1 MPHRHRVDR
10 DGDAGVA
17 KLHTIR
23 AHLNKFLTANTIRS
37 SMPRYE
43 GLPPLPDRVRRL
55 DELAANLWWSW
66 HLMPRKLFRDL
77 DYQLWRST
85 AHNPVRMLSLVTR
98 ERFEQMLREPEFVNT
113 YDAAIADFDN
123 NLSARNTW
131 MSRHLP
137 GFQNTQV
144 AYFSAEFA
152 LHQSLPIYAGGL
164 GVLAGDHCKE
174 ASDLGVP
181 LVGIGFMYPQ
191 GYFHQHVSPEG
202 WQLET
207 YERLNWPD
215 VAIEQAL
222 KPDGNPCVI
231 AVPLGDRAVLTNV
244 WKVSVGRV
252 SLYLL
257 DTGLEENA
265 PQDRELSARLY
276 GGDREI
282 RLQQEIV
289 LGIGGVRAL
298 RALGIA
304 PAVWHLNEGHAAFV
318 VLQRIY
324 ELINEGESFDDALA
338 TVRRGTIFT
347 THTPV
352 AAGHDAFG
360 FDRVEHHLAGAW
372 GPLAEH
378 SSRFLALGEHHGQ
391 FNMTAL
397 ALRTAGAA
405 NGVSRLH
412 GEVTRTMWEPLLK
425 ERETTGQQPL
435 TTITNGVHV
444 PTWLSLEMVQVF
456 DEYLGPEWRE
466 RCDEPAFWDRVA
478 EIPDDALWRARTALK
493 RYLFTFIRQRA
504 RDRWAQ
510 ENVSAAAVVAAGPL
524 LDPGALTIGF
534 ARRFTAY
541 KRPELIFRD
550 PDRLIRILAA
560 SRRHVQ
566 IVFAGKSHPADDA
579 GKHHLQQIYRHAI
592 DPAYGGRIAFVD
604 DYDLHVAHFL
614 SQGCD
619 VWLNTPKK
627 PLEASGTSGMKAG
640 INGVPH
646 LSIGDGWWAEGFNG
660 SNGWVID
667 GGSFPDNAEVQ
678 DAADAD
684 ALYRLLEEQ
693 VVPTFYER
701 DSQGVPHAWLKIVRE
716 CIRSVTPRFSAM
728 RMVKQYVEEM
738 YAPAARQ
745 VKDGSASQVHR

>member
-1 MPHRHRVDR
+1 M
-10 DGDAGVA
+10 
-17 KLHTIR
+17 T
-23 AHLNKFLTANTIRS
+23 
-37 SMPRYE
+37 RYS
-43 GLPPLPDRVRRL
+43 GLPPIPDRIKRL
-55 DELAANLWWSW
+55 EELAANLWWSW
-66 HLMPRKLFRDL
+66 QYAPRRVFRDL
-77 DYQLWRST
+77 DYQLWRTT
-85 AHNPVRMLSLVTR
+85 AHNPVRMLFLVSR
-98 ERFEQMLREPEFVNT
+98 GRLEQMSRDPEFLKV
-113 YDAAIADFDN
+113 YDEAVEGLDAAYA
-123 NLSARNTW
+123 AKNTW
-131 MSRHLP
+131 LARRYPEARHP
-137 GFQNTQV
+137 I

-152 LHQSLPIYAGGL
+152 IHQSLPIYAGGL

-181 LVGIGFMYPQ
+181 LVGVGFMYPQ
-191 GYFHQHVSPEG
+191 GYFHQTVSADG
-202 WQLET
+202 WQQEV

-215 VAIEQAL
+215 VAIEQAV
-222 KPDGNPCVI
+222 KPDGTPCIV

-252 SLYLL
+252 QLYLL

-265 PQDRELSARLY
+265 PQDRDLSARLY

-282 RLQQEIV
+282 RLQQEII
-289 LGIGGVRAL
+289 LGIGGVRVL

-304 PAVWHLNEGHAAFV
+304 PAVWHLNEGHAGFV

-324 ELINEGESFDDALA
+324 EYIAEGMNFDDALSA
-338 TVRRGTIFT
+338 VRRSTIFT

-352 AAGHDAFG
+352 AAGHDAFA
-360 FDRVEHHLAGAW
+360 FDRVEHHLQGAW

-378 SSRFLALGEHHGQ
+378 RGRFLALGEHHGQ

-397 ALRTAGAA
+397 ALRTSDFA

-412 GEVTRTMWEPLLK
+412 GDVTRQMWEDLLR
-425 ERETTGQQPL
+425 EREHTGQRPL
-435 TTITNGVHV
+435 THITNGVHA
-444 PTWLSLEMVQVF
+444 PTWLALELAQLF
-456 DEYLGPEWRE
+456 ERHLGGNWRDHQDEAE
-466 RCDEPAFWDRVA
+466 FWNGVMN
-478 EIPDDALWRARTALK
+478 IPDEELWAARTSLK
-493 RYLFTFIRQRA
+493 RFLFTFIRQRA

-550 PDRLIRILAA
+550 PNRLIRLLSAQ
-560 SRRHVQ
+560 RRHVQ
-566 IVFAGKSHPADDA
+566 IVFAGKAHPADDA
-579 GKHHLQQIYRHAI
+579 GKHHLQHIYRHAI
-592 DPAYGGRIAFVD
+592 DPIYGGRIAFVD

-614 SQGCD
+614 TQGCD
-619 VWLNTPKK
+619 VWLNTPRK

-646 LSIGDGWWAEGFNG
+646 LSIGDGWWAEGYNG

-667 GGSFPDNAEVQ
+667 GQRGMEDPEAQ

-684 ALYRLLEEQ
+684 ALYRLLEEE
-693 VVPTFYER
+693 VVPLYYQR
-701 DSQGVPHAWLKIVRE
+701 DHHGVPHAWLRVVRE
-716 CIRSVTPRFSAM
+716 CIRTVTPQFCAG
-728 RMVKQYVEEM
+728 RMLKQYVAEM
-738 YAPAARQ
+738 YVPAAEQ
-745 VKDGSASQVHR
+745 AKDSGAPQVHG

>member
-1 MPHRHRVDR
+1 M
-10 DGDAGVA
+10 
-17 KLHTIR
+17 
-23 AHLNKFLTANTIRS
+23 
-37 SMPRYE
+37 
-43 GLPPLPDRVRRL
+43 
-55 DELAANLWWSW
+55 LW
-66 HLMPRKLFRDL
+66 
-77 DYQLWRST
+77 
-85 AHNPVRMLSLVTR
+85 LVTR
-98 ERFEQMLREPEFVNT
+98 ERLEHMSRDAEFLHT
-113 YDAAIADFDN
+113 YDSAVDGLDAAYA
-123 NLSARNTW
+123 AKNTW
-131 MSRHLP
+131 MARRFP
-137 GFQNTQV
+137 DVQNTTI

-152 LHQSLPIYAGGL
+152 IHQSLPIYAGGL

-174 ASDLGVP
+174 SSDLGVP
-181 LVGIGFMYPQ
+181 LVGVGFMYPQ
-191 GYFHQHVSPEG
+191 GYFHQTVSPEG
-202 WQLET
+202 WQLEV

-222 KPDGNPCVI
+222 QAGRI
-231 AVPLGDRAVLTNV
+231 AVHRRGAARRPRRADATCG
-244 WKVSVGRV
+244 KSPVGRV
-252 SLYLL
+252 NLYLL

-265 PQDRELSARLY
+265 PQDRDLSARLY
-276 GGDREI
+276 GGDRET
-282 RLQQEIV
+282 RLQQEII

-324 ELINEGESFDDALA
+324 EHIADGMSFDEALA
-338 TVRRGTIFT
+338 AVRRATIFT

-352 AAGHDAFG
+352 AAGHDAFA
-360 FDRVEHHLAGAW
+360 FDRVEHHLQGAW
-372 GPLAEH
+372 GPITEH
-378 SSRFLALGEHHGQ
+378 RGRFLALGEYHGQ

-397 ALRTAGAA
+397 ALRTSDFA

-412 GEVTRTMWEPLLK
+412 GDVTRRMWEPLLQ
-425 ERETTGQQPL
+425 EREQNGQRPL

-444 PTWLSLEMVQVF
+444 PTWLSLEMAQLF
-456 DEYLGPEWRE
+456 EHHLGGDWRD
-466 RCDEPAFWDRVA
+466 RQDEPGFWNGVL
-478 EIPDDALWRARTALK
+478 EIPDQELWNARTALK
-493 RYLFTFIRQRA
+493 RFLFTFIRQRA

-550 PDRLIRILAA
+550 PDRLIRLL
-560 SRRHVQ
+560 SSPRRHVQ
-566 IVFAGKSHPADDA
+566 IVFAGKAHPADDA

-592 DPAYGGRIAFVD
+592 DPIYGGRIAFVD

-619 VWLNTPKK
+619 VWLNTPRK

-646 LSIGDGWWAEGFNG
+646 LSIGDGWWAEGYNG

-667 GGSFPDNAEVQ
+667 GGKGMEDPDAQ

-684 ALYRLLEEQ
+684 SLYRLLEEQ
-693 VVPTFYER
+693 VVPTYYQR
-701 DSQGVPHAWLKIVRE
+701 DQHGIPHAWLRIVKE
-716 CIRSVTPRFSAM
+716 CIRTVAPHFCAT
-728 RMVKQYVEEM
+728 RMVKQYVEQM
-738 YAPAARQ
+738 YAPAAQ
-745 VKDGSASQVHR
+745 QAKDSGAPQVHR

>member
-1 MPHRHRVDR
+1 M
-10 DGDAGVA
+10 
-17 KLHTIR
+17 T
-23 AHLNKFLTANTIRS
+23 
-37 SMPRYE
+37 RYA
-43 GLPPLPDRVRRL
+43 GLPPLPERLRRL

-66 HLMPRKLFRDL
+66 QFAPRKVFRDL
-77 DYQLWRST
+77 DYQLWRTT
-85 AHNPVRMLSLVTR
+85 AHNPVKMLWLMTR
-98 ERFEQMLREPEFVNT
+98 ERLEQMAHDPEFLRT
-113 YDAAIADFDN
+113 YDAAVEGLDA
-123 NLSARNTW
+123 AYAAKNTW
-131 MSRHLP
+131 MARRFSEL
-137 GFQNTQV
+137 QNTTI

-152 LHQSLPIYAGGL
+152 IHQSLPIYAGGL

-174 ASDLGVP
+174 SSDLGVP
-181 LVGIGFMYPQ
+181 LVGVGFMYPQ
-191 GYFHQHVSPEG
+191 GYFHQTVSPEG
-202 WQLET
+202 WQLEV

-215 VAIEQAL
+215 VAIEQAH
-222 KPDGNPCVI
+222 KPDGSTCVV

-252 SLYLL
+252 NLYLL

-265 PQDRELSARLY
+265 PQDRDLSARLY
-276 GGDREI
+276 GGDRET

-298 RALGIA
+298 RVLGIS
-304 PAVWHLNEGHAAFV
+304 PTVWHLNEGHASFV

-324 ELINEGESFDDALA
+324 EFIADGMTFEEALGA
-338 TVRRGTIFT
+338 VRRGTIFT

-352 AAGHDAFG
+352 PAGHDAFP
-360 FDRVEHHLAGAW
+360 FHRVEHHLQGAW
-372 GPLAEH
+372 GPLTEH
-378 SSRFLALGEHHGQ
+378 RGRFLALGEHRGE

-397 ALRTAGAA
+397 ALRASGFA

-412 GEVTRTMWEPLLK
+412 GDVTRHMWEPLLND
-425 ERETTGQQPL
+425 RETGGQQQL
-435 TTITNGVHV
+435 TTITNGVHT
-444 PTWLSLEMVQVF
+444 PTWLCAEIAQLF
-456 DEYLGPEWRE
+456 DRYLGSDWRDRQDDGE
-466 RCDEPAFWDRVA
+466 FWNGVLN
-478 EIPDDALWRARTALK
+478 IPDEELWSARTALK
-493 RYLFTFIRQRA
+493 RFLFAFIRQRA

-541 KRPELIFRD
+541 KRPELIFKD
-550 PDRLIRILAA
+550 PDRLIRLLSAQ
-560 SRRHVQ
+560 RRHVQ

-614 SQGCD
+614 TQGCD
-619 VWLNTPKK
+619 VWLNTPRK
-627 PLEASGTSGMKAG
+627 PLEASGTSGMKAA

-646 LSIGDGWWAEGFNG
+646 LSIGDGWWAEAYNG

-667 GGSFPDNAEVQ
+667 AGKTLDDPAAQ
-678 DAADAD
+678 DDADAD

-693 VVPTFYER
+693 VVPTYYQR
-701 DSQGVPHAWLKIVRE
+701 DQMGIPHAWLQIVKE
-716 CIRSVTPRFSAM
+716 CIRTVTPNFCAT
-728 RMVKQYVEEM
+728 RMLKQYVEGM
-738 YAPAARQ
+738 YVPAARQ
-745 VKDGSASQVHR
+745 VKDSGAPQVHR

>member
-1 MPHRHRVDR
+1 M
-10 DGDAGVA
+10 
-17 KLHTIR
+17 T
-23 AHLNKFLTANTIRS
+23 
-37 SMPRYE
+37 RYA
-43 GLPPLPDRVRRL
+43 GLPPLPERLSRL

-66 HLMPRKLFRDL
+66 QYAPRKVFRDL
-77 DYQLWRST
+77 DYPLWRTT
-85 AHNPVRMLSLVTR
+85 AHNPVRMLSLVTPDR
-98 ERFEQMLREPEFVNT
+98 LDQMSRDGDFLHT
-113 YDAAIADFDN
+113 YDAALEGLDA
-123 NLSARNTW
+123 AYAAKNTW
-131 MSRHLP
+131 MSRR
-137 GFQNTQV
+137 FQEVQNTTV

-152 LHQSLPIYAGGL
+152 IHQSLPIYAGGL

-181 LVGIGFMYPQ
+181 LVGVGFMYPQ
-191 GYFHQHVSPEG
+191 GYFHQTTSQDG
-202 WQLET
+202 WQQEV

-215 VAIEQAL
+215 VAIEPAL
-222 KPDGNPCVI
+222 KPDGTPCVV

-244 WKVSVGRV
+244 WKVAVGRV

-257 DTGLEENA
+257 DTGLEEND
-265 PQDRELSARLY
+265 PQDRDLSARLY
-276 GGDREI
+276 GGDRET
-282 RLQQEIV
+282 RLQQEIL

-318 VLQRIY
+318 VLQRIH
-324 ELINEGESFDDALA
+324 EHIDDGLSFDDALA
-338 TVRRGTIFT
+338 AVRRATIFT

-352 AAGHDAFG
+352 AAGHDAFA
-360 FDRVEHHLAGAW
+360 FDRVEHHLQGAW
-372 GPLAEH
+372 GPLADH
-378 SSRFLALGEHHGQ
+378 RGRFLALGEYHGQ

-397 ALRTAGAA
+397 ALRTSDFA

-412 GEVTRTMWEPLLK
+412 GDVTRSMWEPLLK
-425 ERETTGQQPL
+425 DRDQTEQHPL

-444 PTWLSLEMVQVF
+444 PTWLSLEMAQLF
-456 DEYLGPEWRE
+456 ERHLGADWRE
-466 RCDEPAFWDRVA
+466 RQDDPAFWNGVLNISD
-478 EIPDDALWRARTALK
+478 EELWNARTSLK
-493 RYLFTFIRQRA
+493 RFLFTFIRQRA

-550 PDRLIRILAA
+550 PERLIRLL
-560 SRRHVQ
+560 SSPRRHVQ
-566 IVFAGKSHPADDA
+566 IVFAGKAHPADDT
-579 GKHHLQQIYRHAI
+579 GKHHLQHIYRHAI
-592 DPAYGGRIAFVD
+592 DPIYGGRIAFVD

-619 VWLNTPKK
+619 VWLNTPRK

-646 LSIGDGWWAEGFNG
+646 LSIGDGWWAEGYNG
-660 SNGWVID
+660 SNGWVIE
-667 GGSFPDNAEVQ
+667 GGKDMSDPEAQ

-693 VVPTFYER
+693 VVPTYYQR
-701 DSQGVPHAWLKIVRE
+701 DPQGIPHAWLRIVKE
-716 CIRSVTPRFSAM
+716 CIRTVSPQFCAA
-728 RMVKQYVEEM
+728 RMVKEYVERM
-738 YAPAARQ
+738 YVPAARQ
-745 VKDGSASQVHR
+745 AKDSGAPQVHR

>member
-1 MPHRHRVDR
+1 LVQ
-10 DGDAGVA
+10 
-17 KLHTIR
+17 
-23 AHLNKFLTANTIRS
+23 
-37 SMPRYE
+37 
-43 GLPPLPDRVRRL
+43 LPDRINRL
-55 DELAANLWWSW
+55 AELAYDLWWSW
-66 HLMPRKLFRDL
+66 TMDAREVFRSL
-77 DYQLWRST
+77 DYSYWRLT
-85 AHNPVRMLSLVTR
+85 AHNPVKMLQVMPRATL
-98 ERFEQMLREPEFVNT
+98 
-113 YDAAIADFDN
+113 DAALTDTQWLARYDRVIARLDATR
-123 NLSARNTW
+123 SAERTW
-131 MSRHLP
+131 FATECP
-137 GFQNTQV
+137 GAAGKSI

-174 ASDLGVP
+174 SSDLGVP
-181 LVGIGFMYPQ
+181 LVGVGFMYPQ
-191 GYFHQHVSPEG
+191 GYFHQTVSPEG
-202 WQLET
+202 WQLEV

-222 KPDGNPCVI
+222 KPDGSPCIV

-252 SLYLL
+252 NLYLL

-265 PQDRELSARLY
+265 PQDRDLSARLY
-276 GGDREI
+276 GGDRET
-282 RLQQEIV
+282 RLQQEII

-304 PAVWHLNEGHAAFV
+304 PGAWHLNEGHAAFV
-318 VLQRIY
+318 VLQRIH
-324 ELINEGESFDDALA
+324 EHIAEGLSFDEALDA
-338 TVRRGTIFT
+338 VRAATIFT

-352 AAGHDAFG
+352 AAGHDAFA
-360 FDRVEHHLAGAW
+360 FDRVEHHLQGAW
-372 GPLAEH
+372 GPLADH
-378 SSRFLALGEHHGQ
+378 RGRFLALGEYHGQ

-397 ALRTAGAA
+397 ALRTSDFA

-412 GEVTRTMWEPLLK
+412 GDVTRQMWAPLL
-425 ERETTGQQPL
+425 EDREKSGQRQL
-435 TTITNGVHV
+435 THITNGVHA
-444 PTWLSLEMVQVF
+444 PTWLSLEIAQVF
-456 DEYLGPEWRE
+456 EKYLGADWRD
-466 RCDEPAFWDRVA
+466 RQDDPDFWNRVLD
-478 EIPDDALWRARTALK
+478 IPDEAMWNARTALK
-493 RYLFTFIRQRA
+493 RFLFTFIRQRA

-550 PDRLIRILAA
+550 PERLIRLLA
-560 SRRHVQ
+560 SPRRHVQ
-566 IVFAGKSHPADDA
+566 VVFAGKAHPADDA

-592 DPAYGGRIAFVD
+592 DPIYGGRIAFVD

-619 VWLNTPKK
+619 VWLNTPRK

-640 INGVPH
+640 VNGVPH
-646 LSIGDGWWAEGFNG
+646 LSIGDGWWAEGYNG
-660 SNGWVID
+660 GNGWIID
-667 GGSFPDNAEVQ
+667 GGRGMDDPDAQ

-693 VVPTFYER
+693 VVPTYYQR
-701 DSQGVPHAWLKIVRE
+701 DHHGVPHAWLRIVKE
-716 CIRSVTPRFSAM
+716 CIRTVTPQFCAA
-728 RMVKQYVEEM
+728 RMVKQYVEQM
-738 YAPAARQ
+738 YAPAGQHA
-745 VKDGSASQVHR
+745 KDSGAPKVHR